1 MSAAEVETTAGNYFV
16 SNYPPYSF
24 WTPEKVEEFSTALEQ
39 PPGVEVPLG
48 VYVHI
53 PFCRRRCHFCYFK
66 VYTDKNASEIQAYV
80 DSIIAELSIY
90 ARKQFARGRKP
101 AFVYL
106 GGGTPSYLSTTQL
119 TSLAVE
125 MKKLFPWTEA
135 EEITFECEP
144 GTLTE
149 KKMRVIKEIGV
160 TRLSLGIEH
169 FDDPILEIN
178 GRAHRSAEI
187 FRAYDFARSISFP
200 QINIDLIAGMVG
212 ETEQKWCETVKKAL
226 LLESD
231 SVTIYQMEIPYNTS
245 IYRDMRVS
253 GERIAPVADWETK
266 RRWVRYAFEEFE
278 KAGYTVTSGYTA
290 VRDPSRTRF
299 VYRDQLWKGA
309 DLVGVGVASFG
320 HIQGTHYQN
329 EHDFE
334 PYRSRLA
341 RQELPVHR
349 VLKLTEEEQLIRELI
364 LQLKLG
370 QVSRRYFQDKFQVDI
385 CGRFSQ
391 PIHLLREADLLD
403 WDEETVRLTR
413 AGLLQVDFLLPWFF
427 LPQHRNAR
435 YS

>member
-1 MSAAEVETTAGNYFV
+1 MSTALETIYFV

-24 WTPEKVEEFSTALEQ
+24 WIPEQVEEFSTALER
-39 PPGVEVPLG
+39 PTGAEVPLG
-48 VYVHI
+48 VYVHL

-80 DSIIAELSIY
+80 ESIITELSIY
-90 ARKQFARGRKP
+90 ARKPFVGDRKP
-101 AFVYL
+101 AFLYI

-119 TSLAVE
+119 TSLAGK
-125 MKKLFPWTEA
+125 MKELFPWTEA

-149 KKMRVIKEIGV
+149 KKIGVIKEIGV

-169 FDDPILEIN
+169 FDDHILEIN
-178 GRAHRSAEI
+178 GRAHRSSEI

-212 ETEQKWCETVKKAL
+212 EAEETWRETVKQAL
-226 LLESD
+226 FLEPD

-253 GERIAPVADWETK
+253 GERIAPVADWEAK
-266 RRWVRYAFEEFE
+266 RGWVQYAFEEFE

-334 PYRSRLA
+334 PYRSKLA
-341 RQELPVHR
+341 QRELPVHR
-349 VLKLTEEEQLIRELI
+349 ALRLTEEEQLVRELI

-370 QVSRRYFQDKFQVDI
+370 RVSRHYFQDKFQVDI
-385 CGRFSQ
+385 CRRFSR
-391 PIHLLREADLLD
+391 PINLLREADLLN

-413 AGLLQVDFLLPWFF
+413 TGLLQVDFLLPWFF